1 MGRRRLVQVSVTR
14 HPPVL
19 RIDFSLRVAYFF
31 INNSSIQ
38 FKVCA
43 IFQLSV
49 DMSKWRGSS
58 VLNLSLTQKNSDR
71 HSEDTLWKCAAR
83 SVLDVSRG

>member
-58 VLNLSLTQKNSDR
+58 VLNLSLTKKQ
-71 HSEDTLWKCAAR
+71 
-83 SVLDVSRG
+83 